1 MTVKLKTRKP
11 TGLVPWPFL
20 LIEGEEGAGKTYAA
34 AKFSASRRI
43 GPTYWVDL
51 AEGSADEYAA
61 IDGARFEIV
70 DHDGTFRDIREQI
83 EAVHAEA
90 RRAAAAKAPP
100 VVLVLDTATALWRML
115 TTWTHERAR
124 RSRSNARTLAA
135 DPDAPIEVAMN
146 LWNDANERWQQVL
159 YLLQTFPGI
168 VIVTARGRE
177 VTAIDEDGRPV
188 KRGNKVMTAWKVQAQ
203 RDLGFDCSLW
213 VRLRREEQP
222 QVIKTRSLRLRV
234 EPGKPLTLPKL
245 DVEDLIFTRL
255 GCSVDTQPRQV
266 TALAADRTR
275 PWLGRVSQTGD
286 VEALKALWRET
297 SPEKSGLTREEA
309 AVVQAAIRLRKEELE
324 APPSELADPASDAD
338 KLRAAAQRAQA
349 PADADAEGS

>member
-1 MTVKLKTRKP
+1 MTLKLKTRKP
-11 TGLVPWPFL
+11 TGLVPWPFV

-34 AKFSASRRI
+34 ARFSASKRI

-90 RRAAAAKAPP
+90 RRAAAAKEPP
-100 VVLVLDTATALWRML
+100 VVLVVDTATALWRML

-124 RSRSNARTLAA
+124 RSKYNARTLAA
-135 DPDAPIEVAMN
+135 DPDAPIDVAMN

-177 VTAIDEDGRPV
+177 VTAIDEDGKPV
-188 KRGNKVMTAWKVQAQ
+188 KRGNKVLTEWKVQAQ

-213 VRLRREEQP
+213 VRLRREQQP

-234 EPGKPLTLPKL
+234 EPGKPLNLPEL
-245 DVEDLIFTRL
+245 DLEDLIFARL
-255 GCSVDTQPRQV
+255 GCSMDTQPRQV
-266 TALAADRTR
+266 TVLAADRTR
-275 PWLGRVSQTGD
+275 PWLDRIAQAAAVDELSAT
-286 VEALKALWRET
+286 WREAN
-297 SPEKSGLTREEA
+297 PDISGLTREEA
-309 AVVQAAIRLRKEELE
+309 AVVKAAILRRKDELE
-324 APPSELADPASDAD
+324 NPPADLGQLPASDTD
-338 KLRAAAQRAQA
+338 KLRAAAQRAQT
-349 PADADAEGS
+349 PADAEAS